1 MWFGLWDNE
10 RNVRG
15 LPYLLKSWWR
25 GPRRIK
31 QYEAAPG
38 RVGGHT
44 LDIDSDWVYGLFTGN
59 KRAPDLRRICDL
71 GSARFLQHGLDS
83 EQTGGL
89 WRVQGEPGLETRRL
103 SSSPD
108 RGETMIRNRRETL
121 TATALVRP

>member
-10 RNVRG
+10 PERAGPAVPAEE
-15 LPYLLKSWWR
+15 LVA

-31 QYEAAPG
+31 QYEGPHRR

-44 LDIDSDWVYGLFTGN
+44 LDIDSDWVTGLFTGN

-83 EQTGGL
+83 EQTGGPFGVFRGNPG
-89 WRVQGEPGLETRRL
+89 WRPG
-103 SSSPD
+103 
-108 RGETMIRNRRETL
+108 
-121 TATALVRP
+121 V